1 MAPKTLAT
9 VLTLGITL
17 MRAVPTWAVSARFNL
32 LPIDSL
38 IVQISD
44 SLVNTYIP
52 FIALVSLLGIAI
64 AIVGG
69 RMHWSGTVARF
80 VIAMAILSI
89 GLPGL
94 SAIFD
99 GKIATS
105 VVFP

>member
-52 FIALVSLLGIAI
+52 FISPFAQSISTILNFKQPMRSLSETNPKFAFWRG
-64 AIVGG
+64 
-69 RMHWSGTVARF
+69 SNE
-80 VIAMAILSI
+80 AILVHK
-89 GLPGL
+89 L
-94 SAIFD
+94 A
-99 GKIATS
+99 
-105 VVFP
+105 